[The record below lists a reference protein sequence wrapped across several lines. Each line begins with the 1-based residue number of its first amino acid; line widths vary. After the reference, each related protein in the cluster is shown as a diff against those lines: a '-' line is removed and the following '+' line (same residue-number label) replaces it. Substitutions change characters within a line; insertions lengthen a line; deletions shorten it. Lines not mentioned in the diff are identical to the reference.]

1 MTHLSRRAFLVVLTL
16 SIAIFLL
23 GSTGSGSAPSA
34 IAQNAFEAMR
44 SAEASG
50 ANIDSLVSQYN
61 SLLQQSAPAPDSSFV
76 SVQSQAAAVQQ
87 AALTSKTFD
96 GIFTIVLIPVIPL
109 FLAVLTVAIF
119 RLLAKVARK
128 KILDMEIRLI

>member
-1 MTHLSRRAFLVVLTL
+1 MTHLSRRAFLVMLTL

-23 GSTGSGSAPSA
+23 GSTGSGSDPSA
-34 IAQNAFEAMR
+34 IAQNTFEAMR

-61 SLLQQSAPAPDSSFV
+61 SLLQQSAPDSSFV

-87 AALTSKTFD
+87 AALASKTFN

>member
-1 MTHLSRRAFLVVLTL
+1 MTHISRRAFLVMLTL

-61 SLLQQSAPAPDSSFV
+61 SLLQQSAPDSSFV

>member
-23 GSTGSGSAPSA
+23 GSTVSGSAPSSV
-34 IAQNAFEAMR
+34 AQNTFEAMR
-44 SAEASG
+44 GAEASG

>member
-16 SIAIFLL
+16 SMAIFLL
-23 GSTGSGSAPSA
+23 GSTVSGSAPSSV
-34 IAQNAFEAMR
+34 AQNTFEAMR

-61 SLLQQSAPAPDSSFV
+61 SLLQHSTSDSSFV
-76 SVQSQAAAVQQ
+76 SVQGQATALQQ
-87 AALTSKTFD
+87 AALASKTFN

-128 KILDMEIRLI
+128 KILDMEIRPI

>member
-1 MTHLSRRAFLVVLTL
+1 MTHLSRHAFLVLLTVVIGIL
-16 SIAIFLL
+16 LL
-23 GSTGSGSAPSA
+23 GSTVSGTAPSA
-34 IAQNAFEAMR
+34 VAQNTFETLR

-61 SLLQQSAPAPDSSFV
+61 SLLQQSAQDSSFV

-87 AALTSKTFD
+87 AALASKTFN

-128 KILDMEIRLI
+128 KILDMEIRPI